1 MCQRLLAMVLLAAT
15 SGCDRKAADAPAA
28 VAAPTEVAFDGAN
41 VKDAAAR
48 LAHGKRIGWA
58 LGCHGCHG
66 KDLDGHRFY
75 EAYASNLT
83 RDLAAYSDQQI
94 EHVLRVG
101 ERPSGKPLWGMPSEV
116 FQHLS
121 DADMTAL
128 IADLRSLKPKGGPTQ
143 AMLPFEAE
151 TKELIASG
159 KFKPAA
165 DFVKEWKDKRPVDL
179 GPEYAQGRYIASVTC
194 AECHGSELQG
204 DPGFTPDLIVAG
216 AYSRDEFETLLTEGK
231 LPGGRKFKNPLMG
244 EVAVSRFT
252 HFTPHERDALY
263 AYLKARA
270 ELPQ

>member
-1 MCQRLLAMVLLAAT
+1 MRLFAIAALLVAGACSFSKT
-15 SGCDRKAADAPAA
+15 DKPPAPE
-28 VAAPTEVAFDGAN
+28 PVAFDGAYV
-41 VKDAAAR
+41 VKASEKI
-48 LAHGKRIGWA
+48 AHGDRISRA

-66 KDLDGHRFY
+66 KELEGQRFY
-75 EAYASNLT
+75 ESYASNLT
-83 RDLAAYSDQQI
+83 RDLAAYSDEQI

-121 DADMTAL
+121 GADMGAL
-128 IADLRSLKPKGGPTQ
+128 IAELRSLKPQGGPTQ
-143 AMLPFEAE
+143 PMLPFEKE

-165 DFVKEWKDKRPVDL
+165 DFVKEWRNKRPVDL
-179 GPEYAQGRYIASVTC
+179 GEQHALGRYIATVTC
-194 AECHGSELQG
+194 AECHGPGLKG

-216 AYSRDEFETLLTEGK
+216 GYSREEFETLMTKGV
-231 LPGGRKFKNPLMG
+231 LPGERKFKNPLMG
-244 EVAVSRFT
+244 EVAQGRFT

-270 ELPQ
+270 EQPQ

>member
-1 MCQRLLAMVLLAAT
+1 MHQRMIALVLLASVSA
-15 SGCDRKAADAPAA
+15 CDREKAKEPAIAA
-28 VAAPTEVAFDGAN
+28 VPAEVAFDGAATQ
-41 VKDAAAR
+41 DTAAR
-48 LAHGKRIGWA
+48 RSHGERISWA

-66 KDLDGHRFY
+66 KELAGRRFY
-75 EAYASNLT
+75 ESYASNLT
-83 RDLAAYSDQQI
+83 RDLAAYSDAQI
-94 EHVLRVG
+94 EHVLRAG
-101 ERPSGKPLWGMPSEV
+101 ERPNGKPLWGMPSEV

-121 DADMTAL
+121 DADMAAL
-128 IADLRSLKPKGGPTQ
+128 IAELRTLKPQGGPTQ
-143 AMLPFEAE
+143 PMLPFEKE

-179 GPEYAQGRYIASVTC
+179 GEQHALGRYIATVTC
-194 AECHGSELQG
+194 AECHGSELKG

-216 AYSRDEFETLLTEGK
+216 GYSREEFETLMTKGI

-244 EVAVSRFT
+244 EVAQGRFG